1 MSANHLIHEKSPYLL
16 QHSENPVDWYPW
28 GEEAF
33 LKAKTENKPV
43 FVSIGYATCH
53 WCHVMERESF
63 EDLEVA
69 ALLNRDFVAVKVDRE
84 ERPDVD
90 AVYMDVCQAMTG
102 SGGWP
107 LTIVMTPEQQPF
119 FAGTYFPKRSGFGK
133 PGLMEVLTEV
143 SRLWESDRERIF
155 GAARE
160 IAAFAARDRSGPG
173 AVPGKDVLRRAA
185 ALFRESFDA
194 GYGGFGPAP
203 KFPLPHNLL
212 FLFTYAALEG
222 DDDARRMAEY
232 TLTQMGRGGI
242 FDQVGGGFSRYST
255 DVMWLVPHFEKML
268 YDNALLLYTYLTA
281 YESSGFSFFRT
292 VADKTF
298 AYVLRE
304 LTDSAGG
311 FFCGQDA
318 DSEGVEGRYYVFS
331 PEELRGVLGEEE
343 GRLFCEWFDVTKRG
357 NFSGKSVPNLLQNSR
372 FATPD
377 ARMEEVCLRVRKF
390 REQRATLLTDDK
402 VLTAWNGLMIA
413 ALAKGFGV
421 LGERRYLSAAERCR
435 RFVMEELCDEA
446 WRLQVRWREGE
457 AAHAG
462 QLADYAFFAWGLLEL
477 YAVSGDASC
486 VRDAARFAGV
496 MADLFLDAENGGFF
510 LYASDAE
517 QLIARPKEVFDG
529 AVPSGNSIAGLVL
542 VRLARLTGEG
552 RWRDLADRQC
562 SFLAGSAARYPT
574 GSSAAL
580 LALAEVLYPGGEVV
594 CCLAEGESADA
605 VLRLGSRYRAAVL
618 VKTRENA
625 DVLAEAAPFSA
636 VYPVPG
642 EGMQLYFC
650 REGACSLPVA
660 TPAELERLI
669 TSLPVSP
676 GFNG

>member
-1 MSANHLIHEKSPYLL
+1 MFVSGNHLIHEKSPYLL

-28 GEEAF
+28 GAEAF
-33 LKAKTENKPV
+33 LKAKAENKPV
-43 FVSIGYATCH
+43 FVSIGYSTCH

-63 EDLEVA
+63 EDWEVA
-69 ALLNRDFVAVKVDRE
+69 ELLNRDFVAVKVDRE

-107 LTIVMTPEQQPF
+107 LTVVMTPDQEPF
-119 FAGTYFPKRSGFGK
+119 FAGTYFPKRANLGK
-133 PGLMEVLTEV
+133 PGLLEVLTEV

-155 GAARE
+155 AAARE

-173 AVPGKDVLRRAA
+173 EAPGKDVLRRAA
-185 ALFRESFDA
+185 GLFRESFDVR
-194 GYGGFGPAP
+194 YGGFGPAP
-203 KFPLPHNLL
+203 KFPMPHNLL
-212 FLFTYAALEG
+212 FLFAYSKLEG
-222 DDDARRMAEY
+222 DDDARVMAEY
-232 TLTQMGRGGI
+232 TLMQMGRGGI
-242 FDQVGGGFSRYST
+242 FDQADGGFSRYST
-255 DVMWLVPHFEKML
+255 DAMWLVPHFEKML
-268 YDNALLLYTYLTA
+268 YDNALLAYTYLTA
-281 YESSGFSFFRT
+281 FECSGILFFRT
-292 VADKTF
+292 VADRTLG
-298 AYVLRE
+298 YVLRE
-304 LTDSAGG
+304 LADPAGG
-311 FFCGQDA
+311 FFSGQDA

-343 GRLFCEWFDVTKRG
+343 GRLFCEWFDVTKQG
-357 NFSGKSVPNLLQNSR
+357 NFSGKSVLNLLQNSR

-377 ARMEEVCLRVRKF
+377 ARMEEWCRRVREF
-390 REQRATLLTDDK
+390 RGERASLLTDDK

-413 ALAKGFGV
+413 ALAKGFWV
-421 LGERRYLSAAERCR
+421 LGERRYLCAAERCR
-435 RFVMEELCDEA
+435 RFLMEELCDEA
-446 WRLQVRWREGE
+446 CRLQVRWREGE

-496 MADLFLDAENGGFF
+496 MADLFWDEENGGFF

-529 AVPSGNSIAGLVL
+529 AVPSGNSVAGLVL
-542 VRLARLTGEG
+542 VRLARLTGEE
-552 RWRDLADRQC
+552 RWRSLADRQC
-562 SFLAGSAARYPT
+562 SFLAGGARRSPT

-594 CCLAEGESADA
+594 CCLAEGESPDA
-605 VLRLGSRYRAAVL
+605 VLRLGSLYRAAVL

-625 DVLAEAAPFSA
+625 EVLAEAAPFSA

-642 EGMQLYFC
+642 EGMRLYFC

-660 TPAELERLI
+660 TVGELERLMM
-669 TSLPVSP
+669 
-676 GFNG
+676 